1 MRLICSNKSHPI
13 RLFQKRIVK
22 CPRVGLTLRRHDVY
36 REKQF
41 WMADYRC
48 ITFPAL
54 HTKMR
59 EYIILSMIR
68 DRKSKYEICVI
79 AGARLG
85 RIEELEEA
93 FLEGKRI
100 GQKGRLTILQFHNE
114 RMIKRDS
121 KMKACDWA
129 RVYGMHQ
136 ALVSKGT

>member
-1 MRLICSNKSHPI
+1 
-13 RLFQKRIVK
+13 
-22 CPRVGLTLRRHDVY
+22 
-36 REKQF
+36 
-41 WMADYRC
+41 
-48 ITFPAL
+48 
-54 HTKMR
+54 
-59 EYIILSMIR
+59 MIR

>member
-1 MRLICSNKSHPI
+1 
-13 RLFQKRIVK
+13 
-22 CPRVGLTLRRHDVY
+22 
-36 REKQF
+36 
-41 WMADYRC
+41 
-48 ITFPAL
+48 
-54 HTKMR
+54 
-59 EYIILSMIR
+59 MIR
-68 DRKSKYEICVI
+68 DRKSKYEICVL

-100 GQKGRLTILQFHNE
+100 GQKGRLTILEFHNE

-136 ALVSKGT
+136 ALVNNGT